1 MSDERTTLFIVFLRF
16 GPNRADVGRWLAG
29 HKLWLRQGIDDGT
42 FLMAGTLDDAEGGVV
57 LAAGHDRA
65 EVLARVEQDPFVTH
79 GVVHAEIHAVVPSA
93 MAPAWAAV
101 MHGGRAGQGAS

>member
-16 GPNRADVGRWLAG
+16 GPNRADAGRWLAQ

-42 FLMAGTLDDAEGGVV
+42 FLMAGSLDDAQGGVV

-65 EVLARVEQDPFVTH
+65 ELLARVEQDPFVTH
-79 GVVHAEIHAVVPSA
+79 GVVRAEMHAVAPSA
-93 MAPAWAAV
+93 MAPGLAAV
-101 MHGGRAGQGAS
+101 MRGGAAGQGAS